1 MRNIITIFLIL
12 FALIFHEKNYAQT
25 IDFDDFY
32 IESEDELNAVRKS
45 QIRDALHEFKIA
57 LLEDLEG
64 RGGRVPNRTFYED
77 FIPAKLQ
84 GFDVTYNPEM
94 DQFIFGKAR
103 YIKEYDQL
111 IITTY
116 VYDIIEEENRT
127 HLDAV
132 RYNVNDGFLNV
143 CTTEQSYTLLAA
155 ETNNKLFPDLPQ
167 RDIPK
172 PFAETN
178 NRPAETIVK
187 PSPSKPKPAPKPKKP
202 PVVKEKKD
210 KPQKE
215 KKTPPI
221 SVKTCS
227 KTPAAIVIGAGALM
241 GGTGIY
247 LRTRALGIYD
257 EDYRPIVGSLDS
269 DEELTRARRPNQIA
283 HIVGAAGVLT
293 AGVGV
298 WLWAKCVKRNKRGN
312 LGLLHD
318 NRLQFTPE
326 LQYDA
331 VSNKNTF
338 QTKLT
343 YHF

>member
-32 IESEDELNAVRKS
+32 IESADELNAARKS
-45 QIRDALHEFKIA
+45 QIRNAIREFKIA
-57 LLEDLEG
+57 LLEDLED

-77 FIPAKLQ
+77 FVPAKLQ

-116 VYDIIEEENRT
+116 VYDIIREENRT
-127 HLDAV
+127 RLDAAT
-132 RYNVNDGFLNV
+132 YNINDGFLNV

-155 ETNNKLFPDLPQ
+155 DTNNKLFPDLPQ

-178 NRPAETIVK
+178 NRPTETVVK
-187 PSPSKPKPAPKPKKP
+187 PSPSKPKPAPKSKHTPI
-202 PVVKEKKD
+202 VKEKKM
-210 KPQKE
+210 
-215 KKTPPI
+215 PP
-221 SVKTCS
+221 VRTKTCS
-227 KTPAAIVIGAGALM
+227 KAPAAVVVGVGVIM

-269 DEELTRARRPNQIA
+269 DAELTRARRPNQIA
-283 HIVGAAGVLT
+283 HIIGAAGILT
-293 AGVGV
+293 TGAGV

-326 LQYDA
+326 FQYDA

-343 YHF
+343 YQF